1 MSDLGPLHY
10 LLGLEVSSMPDGI
23 YLSQDKYVQD
33 LLSCAALIDHRTV
46 GTPMELGVYLLAT
59 DSEPVVDP
67 TQYRYLVDNLVY
79 LGMTRPDISHVLHIF
94 SQFVAAPTQLHY
106 THLLHLLRYLH
117 GTISRRR
124 SSPLHLQAYSNTTW
138 ASNHSDRRSPFA
150 FFGSSLIAWKT
161 KKQTIVSSSSAE
173 AELRAMATMT
183 AEVTWLQWLL
193 GDFGVTVSAPTPL
206 SSDSTVRSA
215 FLVTLSMNLPSI
227 LVLMLPS
234 CDRKCT
240 RRLSPFAC
248 AFGISVGGF
257 LHEGSYKG
265 AT

>member
-33 LLSCAALIDHRTV
+33 LLSCVALIDHRTV

-138 ASNHSDRRSPFA
+138 ASNHSDLRSPM
-150 FFGSSLIAWKT
+150 L
-161 KKQTIVSSSSAE
+161 IVSS
-173 AELRAMATMT
+173 
-183 AEVTWLQWLL
+183 L
-193 GDFGVTVSAPTPL
+193 G
-206 SSDSTVRSA
+206 
-215 FLVTLSMNLPSI
+215 LP
-227 LVLMLPS
+227 
-234 CDRKCT
+234 
-240 RRLSPFAC
+240 
-248 AFGISVGGF
+248 
-257 LHEGSYKG
+257 
-265 AT
+265 